1 VAKMPRVYSG
11 PLDAPDRVWSIAV
24 PEHDVGTPTTGGTTG
39 VERAWSRTLAHRLRV
54 LLHTLPLAALH
65 RADTLRD
72 PELRHYDGLA
82 LGLATM
88 DLIIDHMGLDT
99 DVDRARVASH
109 LAPMLDELDRVAGKW
124 PDPERHAAMVDRV
137 IAALR
142 NDDERRRPFEARYLD
157 VDGDGDG
164 DGDGERG
171 ASRLVHRVR
180 EFRLVYDEFHPEGG
194 TVLRLSNEAVN
205 LFLGALELP
214 IEDAQAAAEAIVQS
228 QLARGRLDEA
238 LESAHRAHLQSIR
251 YKAKLERVLLD
262 TRRDVTSLDWRVEV
276 PRLLDEALA
285 HVSSRLLVEQT
296 IVTTAAE
303 RLDVLEGGDPRGAI
317 VARIGALA
325 RECMLLH
332 TALQGP
338 LMRVRNVFLDEQARQ
353 RYVAPPVTARPE
365 LLREVLEPVLAM
377 TAADALPVVEAV
389 QPMLYGAH
397 PPAVL
402 SLRLLVD
409 WQLRRRREMAPS
421 PNEVADLDLAER
433 AIDPTRF
440 PEDIRAVVRE
450 LLAGLSAPCTLSAL
464 LEMLRAQGASP
475 ATIDALALAA
485 GEAFAEEQAHSVERA
500 GARFEVGGWFGDD
513 LVISPARAG

>member
-1 VAKMPRVYSG
+1 M
-11 PLDAPDRVWSIAV
+11 
-24 PEHDVGTPTTGGTTG
+24 
-39 VERAWSRTLAHRLRV
+39 LAHRLRV

-65 RADTLRD
+65 RSDGLRD

-109 LAPMLDELDRVAGKW
+109 LAPLLAELDRNAGKA
-124 PDPERHAAMVDRV
+124 PDPVRHVAMADRV

-157 VDGDGDG
+157 VDEG
-164 DGDGERG
+164 
-171 ASRLVHRVR
+171 RLVHRVR
-180 EFRLVYDEFHPEGG
+180 EFRLVYDQFHPEGG

-285 HVSSRLLVEQT
+285 HVSS
-296 IVTTAAE
+296 
-303 RLDVLEGGDPRGAI
+303 
-317 VARIGALA
+317 
-325 RECMLLH
+325 
-332 TALQGP
+332 
-338 LMRVRNVFLDEQARQ
+338 
-353 RYVAPPVTARPE
+353 
-365 LLREVLEPVLAM
+365 
-377 TAADALPVVEAV
+377 
-389 QPMLYGAH
+389 
-397 PPAVL
+397 
-402 SLRLLVD
+402 
-409 WQLRRRREMAPS
+409 
-421 PNEVADLDLAER
+421 
-433 AIDPTRF
+433 
-440 PEDIRAVVRE
+440 
-450 LLAGLSAPCTLSAL
+450 
-464 LEMLRAQGASP
+464 
-475 ATIDALALAA
+475 
-485 GEAFAEEQAHSVERA
+485 
-500 GARFEVGGWFGDD
+500 
-513 LVISPARAG
+513 

>member
-1 VAKMPRVYSG
+1 M
-11 PLDAPDRVWSIAV
+11 
-24 PEHDVGTPTTGGTTG
+24 
-39 VERAWSRTLAHRLRV
+39 RV

-65 RADTLRD
+65 RSDALRD
-72 PELRHYDGLA
+72 PEIRHYDGLA

-99 DVDRARVASH
+99 DIDRARVASH
-109 LAPMLDELDRVAGKW
+109 LAPLLEELDRLAGRR
-124 PDPERHAAMVDRV
+124 PDPARHAAMADRV

-142 NDDERRRPFEARYLD
+142 NDDERRRPFEATYLD
-157 VDGDGDG
+157 VDAG
-164 DGDGERG
+164 
-171 ASRLVHRVR
+171 RLVHRVR
-180 EFRLVYDEFHPEGG
+180 EFRLVYDQFHPEGG

-238 LESAHRAHLQSIR
+238 LESAHRAHLQSLR

-262 TRRDVTSLDWRVEV
+262 TRRDVTSLDWQLDV

-296 IVTTAAE
+296 IVNTAAE
-303 RLDVLEGGDPRGAI
+303 RLDVLDDGDTRGSI
-317 VARIGALA
+317 IARVGALA

-338 LMRVRNVFLDEQARQ
+338 LMRARNVFLDEQARQ
-353 RYVAPPVTARPE
+353 RYVAPPITARPE
-365 LLREVLEPVLAM
+365 LVRDVLEPVLAM
-377 TAADALPVVEAV
+377 TTADALPLVEAV
-389 QPMLYGAH
+389 QPVLYGAH

-402 SLRLLVD
+402 SLRTLVD
-409 WQLRRRREMAPS
+409 WQLRRRRETAPS
-421 PNEVADLDLAER
+421 PSEVADLDLAER
-433 AIDPTRF
+433 ALDPTRF

-450 LLAGLSAPCTLSAL
+450 LLAGLREPRTLSDL
-464 LEMLRAQGASP
+464 VETLRAQGASSG
-475 ATIDALALAA
+475 TIDALALAA
-485 GEAFAEEQAHSVERA
+485 GEALAEEQTHSVEPS
-500 GARFEVGGWFGDD
+500 GARFEAGGWFGDD
-513 LVISPARAG
+513 LVISPARVG

>member
-1 VAKMPRVYSG
+1 M
-11 PLDAPDRVWSIAV
+11 
-24 PEHDVGTPTTGGTTG
+24 
-39 VERAWSRTLAHRLRV
+39 LAHRLRV
-54 LLHTLPLAALH
+54 LLHTVPLAALH
-65 RADTLRD
+65 RSDGLRD

-109 LAPMLDELDRVAGKW
+109 LAPLLEGLDRNAGKA
-124 PDPERHAAMVDRV
+124 PDPVRHAAMADRV

-157 VDGDGDG
+157 IDDG
-164 DGDGERG
+164 
-171 ASRLVHRVR
+171 RLVHRVR
-180 EFRLVYDEFHPEGG
+180 EFRLVYDQFHPEGG

-296 IVTTAAE
+296 IVNTAAE
-303 RLDVLEGGDPRGAI
+303 RLEVLEDGDARGAI

-338 LMRVRNVFLDEQARQ
+338 LMRARNVFLEEQARQ
-353 RYVAPPVTARPE
+353 RYVAPPITARPE
-365 LLREVLEPVLAM
+365 LTREVLEPVLAM
-377 TAADALPVVEAV
+377 SAADALPVVEAV
-389 QPMLYGAH
+389 QPVLYGAH
-397 PPAVL
+397 PPAML
-402 SLRLLVD
+402 SLRMLVD
-409 WQLRRRREMAPS
+409 WQLRRRRETAPS

-433 AIDPTRF
+433 ALDPTRF
-440 PEDIRAVVRE
+440 PEDVRAVVRA
-450 LLAGLSAPCTLSAL
+450 LIAGLAAPCTLSEL
-464 LEMLRAQGASP
+464 LEALRTQGAS
-475 ATIDALALAA
+475 AETIDALALTA
-485 GEAFAEEQAHSVERA
+485 GEAFAEQPASVERS
-500 GARFEVGGWFGDD
+500 GARFEAGGWFGDD
-513 LVISPARAG
+513 LVISPAVAPRVE